1 MKCNSCNADIPPS
14 FVRAIEKN
22 ICPACENPIMADE
35 TIELMAGL
43 KSALE
48 QMPNDPQGIAGWLL
62 SNYRMQKVGT
72 GEPTGFY
79 GVKNKQSKN
88 PNIEHDNLKIAENP
102 MQKFLKSAGINPEK
116 QANYALLAAQIN
128 SGKVDDDFSDLEGQ
142 DSEDSNYVPESEDP
156 EYTKQALRA
165 MQETSGFKKSK
176 SRKSAE
182 PNFDSNIEELPHPLL
197 AGDRLKRL
205 EAQKDLVFGGSVG
218 VIKRSG

>member
-1 MKCNSCNADIPPS
+1 MQCNSCNADIPPS

-102 MQKFLKSAGINPEK
+102 MQKFLKSAGITPEK
-116 QANYALLAAQIN
+116 QNNYALLAAQIN
-128 SGKVDDDFSDLEGQ
+128 AGEDGKDFSDIDGPSEQ
-142 DSEDSNYVPESEDP
+142 DSEDYVAESEDP

-165 MQETSGFKKSK
+165 MRNSAGFKKQSLQK
-176 SRKSAE
+176 YVE
-182 PNFDSNIEELPHPLL
+182 PSFDPNLNDLHPALH
-197 AGDRLKRL
+197 GDRLKRL
-205 EAQKDLVFGGSVG
+205 ETQKDLAFGGSVG
-218 VIKRSG
+218 LIKRSE

>member
-62 SNYRMQKVGT
+62 SNYRMQKVGS

-79 GVKNKQSKN
+79 GIKNYKA
-88 PNIEHDNLKIAENP
+88 PNTEHNNLKIADNP
-102 MQKFLKSAGINPEK
+102 MQKFYKAAGVNPEQTK
-116 QANYALLAAQIN
+116 NKALVAQIN
-128 SGKVDDDFSDLEGQ
+128 GLEAIDKDNDFSDLEVQ
-142 DSEDSNYVPESEDP
+142 DDDSYVPEADDP

-165 MQETSGFKKSK
+165 MKNSSGPIKKSK
-176 SRKSAE
+176 HVE
-182 PNFDSNIEELPHPLL
+182 PDFDPALEDLPHPLL
-197 AGDRLKRL
+197 QGDRLKRL
-205 EAQKDLVFGGSVG
+205 EAQKDLVLGGAVG
-218 VIKRSG
+218 KIRRS

>member
-1 MKCNSCNADIPPS
+1 MNCNTCNADIPPS

-22 ICPACENPIMADE
+22 CCPACEGPIMAED

-79 GVKNKQSKN
+79 GVKNGQQKG
-88 PNIEHDNLKIAENP
+88 PNAEKDNLKIANNP
-102 MQKFLKSAGINPEK
+102 MQKFLKSAGISPEK
-116 QANYALLAAQIN
+116 QQNYALLAAQIN
-128 SGKVDDDFSDLEGQ
+128 AGEEDLSGVDLNSEEFQ
-142 DSEDSNYVPESEDP
+142 DPDYVPESEDP

-165 MQETSGFKKSK
+165 MERSAGGKKQMQK
-176 SRKSAE
+176 YVE
-182 PNFDSNIEELPHPLL
+182 PSFDPELGDLHPALHS
-197 AGDRLKRL
+197 DRLARL
-205 EAQKDLVFGGSVG
+205 EKQKDVAFGGVVG
-218 VIKRSG
+218 KIRRSE